1 MGGGAETLLNL
12 EVNSSIPICY
22 GSSFG
27 PHDELILLEVDDAL
41 LPQFLDDRFSCS
53 TGEEERSLIYYD
65 FDFRLRGLSF
75 VSLVYDWVV
84 IRGEPDE
91 EAVLCTSS
99 KTYALKFVSTSNSV
113 FLVPPNGCHSVGA
126 ETETEMDVTDSAAS
140 VVKLAPG
147 HMELVLVA
155 PKLEKLK
162 TLLKQ
167 RVYKGDYDDCES
179 DSKLGL
185 YTWQDLADRIQAS
198 DDELRDGLR
207 AISAVEIDG
216 YWRLVDDGLMEE
228 LLTMMFRNLD
238 IHGWSSNAL
247 REEEVLPVMVDD
259 GYSPTLVLHCLNTNG
274 SKEEKEEG
282 HIWCLNQRMVAVFY
296 GRRVLGRCGKR
307 KEVDFM
313 EEWKRTVPSGID
325 VSMGMLEG
333 EVLTEKIGV
342 DTWVRGFSVSS
353 LPSTPAE
360 RFAALFRERQ
370 RWEWQHLE
378 PFVRLKMFSSSVM
391 DLRVP
396 GLSSEGLLIKYTR
409 RTQPTADAA
418 PIFSAR

>member
-41 LPQFLDDRFSCS
+41 LPQFLDDR
-53 TGEEERSLIYYD
+53 
-65 FDFRLRGLSF
+65 
-75 VSLVYDWVV
+75 VV

-113 FLVPPNGCHSVGA
+113 FLVPPKGCHSVGA
-126 ETETEMDVTDSAAS
+126 ETETEIDVTDSAAS

-147 HMELVLVA
+147 HMELMLVA

-167 RVYKGDYDDCES
+167 RVYKGDSDDCES

-216 YWRLVDDGLMEE
+216 YWRLVDDGLMED

-238 IHGWSSNAL
+238 IHGWLSNAL

-282 HIWCLNQRMVAVFY
+282 HVWCLNERIVAVFY

-342 DTWVRGFSVSS
+342 DIWVRGFSVSS

-378 PFVRLKMFSSSVM
+378 PFIR
-391 DLRVP
+391 DLSVP
-396 GLSSEGLLIKYTR
+396 GLSSEGLLMKYTR